1 MCDGLKGRAVIRSAQ
16 MRESNNRSVAVQNAE
31 FLFGAP
37 HLTAIRRVTGPE
49 VAIVGRSNVGKSS
62 FINRITGRKLARVS
76 SRPGATTELNYYKV
90 TGTAQG
96 KPFGL
101 NLVDMPGFG
110 FAKLSKEEREHISHL
125 TVSFLRE
132 RERLRAMIL
141 LNDCRREPQ
150 DDELAV
156 QRLCAEEGR
165 HLLIVLTKF
174 DTLRKNEQKRA
185 VESVARAYHLEAG
198 DVMVTG
204 EKISPVL
211 FWERILTLL

>member
-1 MCDGLKGRAVIRSAQ
+1 MCGGLKVRAVTKSVQ
-16 MRESNNRSVAVQNAE
+16 MRESNHRSVVVQNAE

-37 HLTAIRRVTGPE
+37 HLAAIRRVTGPE
-49 VAIVGRSNVGKSS
+49 VAIVGRSNVGKST
-62 FINRITGRKLARVS
+62 FINRMTGRKLARVS

-90 TGTAQG
+90 TGSTQG
-96 KPFGL
+96 RSFAL

-110 FAKLSKEEREHISHL
+110 FAKLSKKEREHISHL

-174 DTLRKNEQKRA
+174 DTLRKNEQKPT
-185 VESVARAYHLEAG
+185 VERIAKAYHLEAG
-198 DVMVTG
+198 DVLVTG
-204 EKISPVL
+204 EKLSPMPV
-211 FWERILTLL
+211 WERILTLL

>member
-1 MCDGLKGRAVIRSAQ
+1 
-16 MRESNNRSVAVQNAE
+16 MRESNDRSLVVQNAE

-37 HLTAIRRVTGPE
+37 HLAAIRRVTGPE
-49 VAIVGRSNVGKSS
+49 VAIVGRSNVGKST
-62 FINRITGRKLARVS
+62 FINRMTGRKLARVS

-90 TGTAQG
+90 TGSTQG
-96 KPFGL
+96 RSFAL

-110 FAKLSKEEREHISHL
+110 FAKLSKKEREHISHL

-174 DTLRKNEQKRA
+174 DTLRKNEQKPT
-185 VESVARAYHLEAG
+185 VERIAKAYHLEAG
-198 DVMVTG
+198 DVLVTG
-204 EKISPVL
+204 EKLSPMPV
-211 FWERILTLL
+211 WERILTLL

>member
-1 MCDGLKGRAVIRSAQ
+1 
-16 MRESNNRSVAVQNAE
+16 MRENNGSSVVVQNAE

-49 VAIVGRSNVGKSS
+49 VAVVGRSNVGKSS
-62 FINRITGRKLARVS
+62 FINRLSGRKLARVS
-76 SRPGATTELNYYKV
+76 SRPGATTELNYYKMA
-90 TGTAQG
+90 GLAQG
-96 KPFGL
+96 KPFAL

-110 FAKLSKEEREHISHL
+110 FAKLSKQEREHISHL

-165 HLLIVLTKF
+165 HLLVVLTKF
-174 DTLRKNEQKRA
+174 DTLRKNDQKRA
-185 VESVARAYHLEAG
+185 VESVAKAYHLEAG
-198 DVMVTG
+198 DVLVTG
-204 EKISPVL
+204 EKISPAL
-211 FWERILTLL
+211 IWERIVTLL

>member
-1 MCDGLKGRAVIRSAQ
+1 
-16 MRESNNRSVAVQNAE
+16 MRENNGSSVVVQNAE

-49 VAIVGRSNVGKSS
+49 VAVVGRSNVGKSS
-62 FINRITGRKLARVS
+62 FINRLSGRKLARVS
-76 SRPGATTELNYYKV
+76 SRPGATTELNYYKMA
-90 TGTAQG
+90 GLAQG
-96 KPFGL
+96 KPFAL

-110 FAKLSKEEREHISHL
+110 FAKLSKQEREHISHL

-165 HLLIVLTKF
+165 HLLVVLTKF
-174 DTLRKNEQKRA
+174 DTLRKNDQKRA
-185 VESVARAYHLEAG
+185 VEGVAKAYHLEAG
-198 DVMVTG
+198 DVLVTG
-204 EKISPVL
+204 EKISPAL
-211 FWERILTLL
+211 IWERIVTLL

>member
-1 MCDGLKGRAVIRSAQ
+1 MIQSAP
-16 MRESNNRSVAVQNAE
+16 MRESNDRSIAVQNAE

-37 HLTAIRRVTGPE
+37 HLAAIRRVTGPE
-49 VAIVGRSNVGKSS
+49 VAIVGRSNVGKST
-62 FINRITGRKLARVS
+62 FINRMSGRKLARVS

-90 TGTAQG
+90 TGTAQR
-96 KPFGL
+96 KPFAL

-110 FAKLSKEEREHISHL
+110 FAKLSKEERQHISQL

-132 RERLRAMIL
+132 RDRLRAMIL

-165 HLLIVLTKF
+165 HLLVVLTKF

-185 VESVARAYHLEAG
+185 VESVAKAYHLEPG
-198 DVMVTG
+198 DVLVTG
-204 EKISPVL
+204 EKLSPIPV
-211 FWERILTLL
+211 WERILTLL